1 MTSTA
6 DPIRAL
12 DYVMVGP
19 HTFLF
24 RVSEMNDFSCVTNML
39 FARRGRVLERR
50 RGTRRPAAL
59 LGVAV
64 PAAGPKPRREAG
76 ALQLQAAA
84 DPPQVGDDVDL
95 AGFGV
100 GVPTHRPPQVG
111 RLLVVPGSL
120 RESKLMVFVEQL
132 QYFL

>member
-1 MTSTA
+1 MWMR
-6 DPIRAL
+6 RAGGERL
-12 DYVMVGP
+12 ERLLCLGGDKGGDKGVLG
-19 HTFLF
+19 
-24 RVSEMNDFSCVTNML
+24 
-39 FARRGRVLERR
+39 RRQRR
-50 RGTRRPAAL
+50 RGTCRPAAL